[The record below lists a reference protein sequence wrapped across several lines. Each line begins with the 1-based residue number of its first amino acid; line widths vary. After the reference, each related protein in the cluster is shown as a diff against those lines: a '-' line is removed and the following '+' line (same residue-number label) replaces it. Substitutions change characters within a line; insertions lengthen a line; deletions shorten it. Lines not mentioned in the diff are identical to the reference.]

1 MAKKKKNDNNT
12 DPAEYLIQS
21 EPYKQP
27 ITETI
32 EKNYMPYVMSVII
45 SRAIPEIDGFKPSH
59 RKLLYTMHKLNLLNG
74 PRMKS
79 AKVVGAT
86 MQYNPHGDAS
96 IYETLVRLTRDNE
109 SLLHPFID
117 SKGSFGKQYSDMAYA
132 AARYTEVKL
141 EPICKEIFGGINKN
155 AVDFMPNYDNTD
167 VEPVLFPTS
176 FPNIL
181 ISANL
186 GIAVGMASKIC
197 SFNLAEICDGTI
209 ELLKNSRTS
218 VDRMLDIVKA
228 PDFPGGGILLYNRDK
243 LREIYSTGHGS
254 FKVRS
259 KYTYN
264 KENNCIEVT
273 EIPYSTT
280 IEQIMKKIGE
290 GIKEG
295 KIKEIVDYRDEID
308 FNGFTFTI
316 DLRRGVDPD
325 KLMLKLF
332 KLTPLE
338 DSFGCNFNVLIEG
351 QPRVMGIIDILN
363 EWIKFRM
370 NCVRRE
376 LTFDLNAKKDKLH
389 LLTGLGKI
397 LLDIDKAIAIV
408 RNTEKE
414 NDVVPNLA
422 REFDL
427 TTVQAEYV
435 ADIKLR
441 YLNREYILN
450 RISEITELQNQIAE
464 LEELISSDEK
474 IKKLISDQL
483 KEIKKKY
490 GIPRKTLLI
499 DEDNTQQFKQE
510 EHIENYNCKL
520 FFTKEGYFKKCT
532 LTSLRGNDE
541 HTLKDGDEIKQT
553 EECENINEVI
563 FFSDKGQVYKAKLS
577 DFDPCKA
584 SLLGDYIPTKLGFE
598 KGEKAIFMKVLKDV
612 SENDKFIFVFK
623 NGKGVKVPP
632 GCYETK
638 SNRKKLTGAYST
650 ASEIVGI
657 FYENEPFNLF
667 FVTSTKRGALI
678 STKLIPEKATR
689 TAGGVTLVNLKKGAE
704 IIAVYREDESPY
716 KGAQGYKKIKIPAT
730 PSLLEEYDFDKLQLG
745 I

>member
-1 MAKKKKNDNNT
+1 MAKKKKT
-12 DPAEYLIQS
+12 DTEPAEYLVQS

-59 RKLLYTMHKLNLLNG
+59 RKLLYTMYKLNLLTG
-74 PRMKS
+74 QRMKS
-79 AKVVGAT
+79 TKVVGAT

-96 IYETLVRLTRDNE
+96 IYETLVRLARDRE

-117 SKGSFGKQYSDMAYA
+117 SKGSFGKQYSDDAYA

-141 EPICKEIFGGINKN
+141 EPFCREVFGGINKN

-167 VEPVLFPTS
+167 TEPVLFPTS

-181 ISANL
+181 ISPNL

-197 SFNLAEICDGTI
+197 SFNLSEICDGTI

-228 PDFPGGGILLYNRDK
+228 PDFPGGGILLYNREK

-254 FKVRS
+254 FKVRA
-259 KYTYN
+259 KYIYN
-264 KENNCIEVT
+264 KENNCIEIIQ
-273 EIPYSTT
+273 IPYTTT
-280 IEQIMKKIGE
+280 IQQIMKKIGE
-290 GIKEG
+290 CIKEG
-295 KIKEIVDYRDEID
+295 KLKEIVDYRDEID

-332 KLTPLE
+332 KMTPLE
-338 DSFGCNFNVLIEG
+338 DSFGCNFNVLIDG
-351 QPRVMGIIDILN
+351 QPKVLGIIDILN
-363 EWIKFRM
+363 EWIRFRM
-370 NCVRRE
+370 QCVRRE

-408 RNTEKE
+408 RGTEKE
-414 NDVVPNLA
+414 EMVVPNLA

-450 RISEITELQNQIAE
+450 RISEIASLQKEIEE

-474 IKKLISDQL
+474 IKSLISDQL

-490 GIPRKTLLI
+490 GIPRKTLLV
-499 DEDNTQQFKQE
+499 DEDETQTFKQE
-510 EHIENYNCKL
+510 EHIENYNVKL

-532 LTSLRGNDE
+532 LTSLRANDE
-541 HTLKDGDEIKQT
+541 QTLKEGDEIKQI
-553 EECENINEVI
+553 EECENVDEVI

-577 DFDPCKA
+577 DFDCSKA
-584 SLLGDYIPTKLGFE
+584 SVLGDYIPTKLGFE
-598 KGEKAIFMKVLKDV
+598 RGERAIFMKVLKEV
-612 SENDKFIFVFK
+612 SENDRFVFVFK
-623 NGKGVKVPP
+623 NGKGVKIPP
-632 GCYETK
+632 SCYETK

-650 ASEIVGI
+650 ASPIAGI
-657 FYENEPFNLF
+657 FYEKEPISLF
-667 FVTSTKRGALI
+667 FVTDNKRAALI
-678 STKLIPEKATR
+678 STKLIPEKSTR

-704 IIAVYREDESPY
+704 ILAVYREDESPY
-716 KGAQGYKKIKIPAT
+716 ESTQKYKKIKVPAT

>member
-1 MAKKKKNDNNT
+1 MVKKKKT
-12 DPAEYLIQS
+12 DEQPAEYLMQA

-59 RKLLYTMHKLNLLNG
+59 RKLLYTMYKLNLLNG

-96 IYETLVRLTRDNE
+96 IYETLVRLTRDCE
-109 SLLHPFID
+109 SLLHPFVD
-117 SKGSFGKQYSDMAYA
+117 SKGSFGKQYSDMAYS

-141 EPICKEIFGGINKN
+141 DPICKEIFGGINKN

-167 VEPVLFPTS
+167 TEPTLFPTS

-197 SFNLAEICDGTI
+197 SFNLSEICDGTI
-209 ELLKNSRTS
+209 ELLKNSHTS

-228 PDFPGGGILLYNRDK
+228 PDFPGGGILLYNREK
-243 LREIYSTGHGS
+243 LREIYATGHGS

-259 KYTYN
+259 KYVYN
-264 KENNCIEVT
+264 KENNCIEILQ
-273 EIPYSTT
+273 IPYSTT
-280 IEQIMKKIGE
+280 IEQIMKKLGE
-290 GIKEG
+290 CIKEG
-295 KIKEIVDYRDEID
+295 KVKEIVDYRDEID
-308 FNGFTFTI
+308 YDGFTFTL

-338 DSFGCNFNVLIEG
+338 DSFGCNFNVLIDG
-351 QPRVMGIIDILN
+351 QPKVMGIIEILN

-370 NCVRRE
+370 GCLRRE
-376 LTFDLNAKKDKLH
+376 FTFDLDAKKDKLH

-408 RNTEKE
+408 RNTEKDDE
-414 NDVVPNLA
+414 VVPNLA

-450 RISEITELQNQIAE
+450 RISEITELQKEIAE
-464 LEELISSDEK
+464 LEDLISNDTK
-474 IKKLISDQL
+474 IKKVIEDQL
-483 KEIKKKY
+483 REIKKKY
-490 GIPRKTLLI
+490 GIPRKTLLQ
-499 DEDNTQQFKQE
+499 DEGDIQTFKQE
-510 EHIENYNCKL
+510 ENIENYNCKL

-532 LTSLRGNDE
+532 LTSLRANDE
-541 HTLKDGDEIKQT
+541 QTLKDGDAIKQV

-577 DFDPCKA
+577 DFDCSKA
-584 SLLGDYIPTKLGFE
+584 SVLGDYIPTKLGFE
-598 KGEKAIFMKVLKDV
+598 KGERAIFMKVMKDIG
-612 SENDKFIFVFK
+612 ENDRFVFLFK
-623 NGKGVKVPP
+623 NGKGVKIPP
-632 GCYETK
+632 SSYETK

-650 ASEIVGI
+650 ASPIVGI
-657 FYENEPFNLF
+657 FYEKEPFSIF
-667 FVTSTKRGALI
+667 FVTDNKRAALI
-678 STKLIPEKATR
+678 PTKLIAEKTTR
-689 TAGGVTLVNLKKGAE
+689 TAGGITLVNLKKGAE
-704 IIAVYREDESPY
+704 IMAVYHEDDSPY
-716 KGAQGYKKIKIPAT
+716 QSTQKYKKIKVPAT
-730 PSLLEEYDFDKLQLG
+730 PAILEEYDFDKLQLG

>member
-1 MAKKKKNDNNT
+1 MAKKKKT
-12 DPAEYLIQS
+12 DTEPAEYLVQPD
-21 EPYKQP
+21 PYKQP

-59 RKLLYTMHKLNLLNG
+59 RKLLYTMYKLNLLSG
-74 PRMKS
+74 QRMKS

-109 SLLHPFID
+109 SLLHPFVD

-197 SFNLAEICDGTI
+197 SFNLSEICDGTI

-228 PDFPGGGILLYNRDK
+228 PDFPGGGILLYNREK
-243 LREIYSTGHGS
+243 LKEIYATGHGS

-259 KYTYN
+259 KYRYD

-280 IEQIMKKIGE
+280 IEQIMKKIGD

-332 KLTPLE
+332 KMTPLE
-338 DSFGCNFNVLIEG
+338 DSFGCNFNVLIDG
-351 QPRVMGIIDILN
+351 QPRVMGIIEILN
-363 EWIKFRM
+363 EWIRFRM

-397 LLDIDKAIAIV
+397 LLDIDKAISIV

-414 NDVVPNLA
+414 EDVVPNLA

-427 TTVQAEYV
+427 STVQAEYV

-450 RISEITELQNQIAE
+450 RISEITELQKQIEE
-464 LEELISSDEK
+464 LEDLISSDEK
-474 IKKLISDQL
+474 IKKLIADQL
-483 KEIKKKY
+483 REIKKKY
-490 GIPRKTLLI
+490 GIPRKTLLVEEENI
-499 DEDNTQQFKQE
+499 QTFKRE
-510 EHIENYNCKL
+510 ENIENYNVKL

-541 HTLKDGDEIKQT
+541 QTLKDGDAVKQV
-553 EECENINEVI
+553 EECENIDEVI

-577 DFDPCKA
+577 DFDAAKA
-584 SLLGDYIPTKLGFE
+584 SVLGDYIPTKLGFE
-598 KGEKAIFMKVLKDV
+598 KGERAIYMKVLKDV
-612 SENDKFIFVFK
+612 SENDRFVFIFK
-623 NGKGVKVPP
+623 NGKGVRIPP
-632 GCYETK
+632 SCYETK

-650 ASEIVGI
+650 VSPIAGI
-657 FYENEPFNLF
+657 FYEKEPFSLF
-667 FVTSTKRGALI
+667 FVTDNKRGALI
-678 STKLIPEKATR
+678 STKLIAEKSTR
-689 TAGGVTLVNLKKGAE
+689 SAGGITLVNLKKGAE
-704 IIAVYREDESPY
+704 ILAVYREDEAPY
-716 KGAQGYKKIKIPAT
+716 QNTQKYKKIKVPAT